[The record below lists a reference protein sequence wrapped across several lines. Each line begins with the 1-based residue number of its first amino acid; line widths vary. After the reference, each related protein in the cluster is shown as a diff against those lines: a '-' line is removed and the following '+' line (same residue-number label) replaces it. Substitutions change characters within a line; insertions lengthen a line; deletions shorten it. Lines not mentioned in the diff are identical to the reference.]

1 MDDDVSLPRSTL
13 QKAVKGGLPSGMRIA
28 SDAMDVL
35 TLCCNEFVHLVSA
48 QSNVISDLLEEFRGE
63 QRQHRVGAR
72 KVSQESLSKEQLL
85 ELQQQLFA
93 AARERSQSEPAAP
106 ELKAPAAPS
115 EPEYDEEDEDR

>member
-1 MDDDVSLPRSTL
+1 M
-13 QKAVKGGLPSGMRIA
+13 
-28 SDAMDVL
+28 
-35 TLCCNEFVHLVSA
+35 
-48 QSNVISDLLEEFRGE
+48 LEEFRGE

-93 AARERSQSEPAAP
+93 AARERSQSEPTAP
-106 ELKAPAAPS
+106 ELEAPAAPS